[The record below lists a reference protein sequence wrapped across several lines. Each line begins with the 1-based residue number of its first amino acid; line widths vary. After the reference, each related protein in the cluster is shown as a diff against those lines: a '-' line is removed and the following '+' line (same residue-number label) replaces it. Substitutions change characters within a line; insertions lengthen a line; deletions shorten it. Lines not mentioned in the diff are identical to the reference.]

1 MNGKMMTGVMAT
13 MMVAAAGQAA
23 LGFDCKMLVAPE
35 RPVMAFGE
43 TISVHVFGSFP
54 SSMYALAS
62 VDLGVFASMPAWNF
76 ASDGAIAG
84 GSVLGISFAQD
95 HLPQTGLNAD
105 PTNPLRV
112 WTGRFSPALP
122 GPALVQINAVA
133 SDFAVYPSALTPSSV
148 PCPAAPGRGFV
159 WVDPFVLEGIG
170 AVAPGAGTGMDAQP
184 DGLVIASPEDEAVLI
199 GLLLPAVQKVREA
212 AARMELPGRAGSMT
226 IGVPIDPD
234 GAGPLPS
241 EEFSL
246 NFEKIRFE
254 TRGDDPAPYRMRV
267 RDFGPGSGTTCLWPA
282 TPGVPFCIPN
292 TAVDMQIGELP
303 DRVEFRMVE
312 SPNGPVAQWV
322 LRSDRPRF
330 VRLPGVFEGETD
342 QPVIVRSTPKL
353 QEAVADGTFF
363 AFDGIEG
370 PAGLTFARPC
380 RVDLNGD
387 GVVNFFDI
395 QAFVALLS
403 MGAQEADFDDNGTL
417 NFFDMARFIEAFRE
431 GCP

>member
-23 LGFDCKMLVAPE
+23 LGFDCKMLVAPQ

-43 TISVHVFGSFP
+43 EISVEVFGAFP
-54 SSMYALAS
+54 ADMYALAS

-112 WTGRFSPALP
+112 WTGRFSPAMP
-122 GPALVQINAVA
+122 GPALVQINAMA
-133 SDFAVYPSALTPSSV
+133 SDFSVYPGPLTPSSV

-159 WVDPFVLEGIG
+159 WVDPLVLEGIG
-170 AVAPGAGTGMDAQP
+170 AVAPGVGTGMDAQP
-184 DGLVIASPEDEAVLI
+184 DGLVIASPEDETILI

-212 AARMELPGRAGSMT
+212 AARMDVPGRPDSLTLGL
-226 IGVPIDPD
+226 PIDPD
-234 GAGPLPS
+234 GAGPLPTDQ
-241 EEFSL
+241 FSL
-246 NFEKIRFE
+246 NFEKIRFQ
-254 TRGDDPAPYRMRV
+254 TGGDGPAPYRLRV
-267 RDFGPGSGTTCLWPA
+267 LDFGQGSGTTCVWPA

-292 TAVDMQIGELP
+292 TAVDIQIGELP

-312 SPNGPVAQWV
+312 SPNGPVAQVV

-330 VRLPGVFEGETD
+330 VRLPGVFEGHTD
-342 QPVIVRSTPKL
+342 QPVIVRSSPKL
-353 QEAVADGTFF
+353 AEAVAHGVHYEFG
-363 AFDGIEG
+363 GIEG
-370 PAGLTFARPC
+370 PASLTFGRPC
-380 RVDLNGD
+380 RVDLNGN

-403 MGAQEADFDDNGTL
+403 AGAQEADFDDNGTV
-417 NFFDMARFIEAFRE
+417 NFFDMARFIEAFQD

>member
-13 MMVAAAGQAA
+13 MVVAAAGSAA
-23 LGFDCKMLVAPE
+23 LGFDCRLIVSPE
-35 RPVMAFGE
+35 RPVMAFGDA
-43 TISVHVFGSFP
+43 IGVQVYGAFP
-54 SSMYALAS
+54 ATMYALAS
-62 VDLGVFASMPAWNF
+62 ADLDVFASMPAWSF

-84 GSVLGISFAQD
+84 GSVLGISYQQD

-112 WTGRFSPALP
+112 WTGRFSPAMP

-133 SDFAVYPSALTPSSV
+133 SDFSVYPSVLTPSSV

-170 AVAPGAGTGMDAQP
+170 AVAPGMGTGMDAQP
-184 DGLVIASPEDEAVLI
+184 DGLVIASPDDDAVLI

-212 AARMELPGRAGSMT
+212 AARMDVPGRPDSLT
-226 IGVPIDPD
+226 IGVQIDPE
-234 GAGPLPS
+234 AGDVVPTDQ
-241 EEFSL
+241 FSL
-246 NFEKIRFE
+246 NFERISFD
-254 TRGDDPAPYRMRV
+254 TAGDDPAPYRLRV
-267 RDFGPGSGTTCLWPA
+267 EDFGQGDGTTCLWPP
-282 TPGVPFCIPN
+282 TPGVAFCIPN
-292 TAVDMQIGELP
+292 TAVDVQIGELP

-312 SPNGPVAQWV
+312 SPNGPVAQFV
-322 LRSDRPRF
+322 LRSDHPRF
-330 VRLPGVFEGETD
+330 VRLPGVFEGQTD

-353 QEAVADGTFF
+353 QEAVANGTFF
-363 AFDGIEG
+363 AFDGLEG
-370 PAGLTFARPC
+370 PASLAFGRPC

-387 GVVNFFDI
+387 GAVNFFDI

-403 MGAQEADFDDNGTL
+403 AGAQEADFDDNGVL
-417 NFFDMARFIEAFRE
+417 NFFDMARFVEAFQD